1 MADVESRI
9 QQLIRRV
16 RSVADAGAPEAIAAP
31 GDDAL
36 GELEREVNQ
45 LIRGSV
51 ARLQERMLFAVGP
64 VVVFRWQNR
73 EGWPIEYV
81 SPNVAALTGYPVED
95 FATGRRPYA
104 SIIHEADLSRV
115 FAEVTTNSTPGTAWF
130 VHQPYRIVRA
140 DSRSLWVADYTVI
153 LRDEHDTITHFF
165 GYIMDITDQVEQMSR
180 LRAQEQVIERIGSPI
195 LQVGRGVLAVPVL
208 GGLFGDRAARMTEDL
223 LSAISRSGAHTA
235 ILDLTGL
242 QEIETATIE
251 SLLRTSRAVSLL
263 GCRCVLS
270 GISPTVATLIVR
282 LGLEAQSLTT
292 VATLQDALEL
302 ALAEP
307 GAARSSA
314 AAR

>member
-36 GELEREVNQ
+36 GELEREVNH
-45 LIRGSV
+45 LIRASD
-51 ARLQERMLFAVGP
+51 ARLQERLLFAVGP

-81 SPNVAALTGYPVED
+81 SPNVGQLTGYPLED
-95 FATGRRPYA
+95 FASGRRPYA
-104 SIIHEADLSRV
+104 SLIHETDLPQV
-115 FAEVTTNSTPGTAWF
+115 FEEVTSNSKGGATWF
-130 VHQPYRIVRA
+130 VHQPYRILHA
-140 DSRSLWVADYTVI
+140 DGRPLWIADYTVI
-153 LRDEHDTITHFF
+153 LRDDREVITHYF

-180 LRAQEQVIERIGSPI
+180 LRAQEQVIERMSSPV

-208 GGLFGDRAARMTEDL
+208 GTLHGDRAARMTDDL
-223 LSAISRSGAHTA
+223 LSAISRGGARTA

-242 QEIETATIE
+242 LEIDTATIE
-251 SLLRTSRAVSLL
+251 SLLRTSRAVGLL

-270 GISPTVATLIVR
+270 GISPMVATLIVR

-302 ALAEP
+302 AL
-307 GAARSSA
+307 RS
-314 AAR
+314 

>member
-1 MADVESRI
+1 MSNVESRI
-9 QQLIRRV
+9 QQLVRRV
-16 RSVADAGAPEAIAAP
+16 RSIADAGLPEPIGAP

-45 LIRGSV
+45 LIRASD
-51 ARLQERMLFAVGP
+51 ARLQERLLFAVGP

-81 SPNVAALTGYPVED
+81 SPNVEQLTGYPLED
-95 FATGRRPYA
+95 FASGRRPYA
-104 SIIHEADLSRV
+104 SLIHEADLPQV
-115 FAEVTTNSTPGTAWF
+115 FEEVTSHSKSGATWF
-130 VHQPYRIVRA
+130 VHQPYRILHA
-140 DSRSLWVADYTVI
+140 DGRPLWIADYTVI
-153 LRDEHDTITHFF
+153 LRDERDAITHYF

-180 LRAQEQVIERIGSPI
+180 LRAQEQVIERMSSPV

-208 GGLFGDRAARMTEDL
+208 GTLHGDRAARVTDDL
-223 LSAISRSGAHTA
+223 LSAISRSGARTA

-242 QEIETATIE
+242 QEIDTATIE
-251 SLLRTSRAVSLL
+251 SLLRTSRAVGLL

-270 GISPTVATLIVR
+270 GISPVVATLIVR

-302 ALAEP
+302 AL
-307 GAARSSA
+307 RS
-314 AAR
+314 